1 MFLLLVPLSCSFVP
15 KLSHLANTP
24 SKAKPLELGPLDL
37 LDGTLPAFLLAHNS
51 EAPKSYLSSSPGI
64 GSSLIM
70 LTIVGLLYLWE
81 ESVEWLRETVPKTLL
96 PVVESILA
104 EIGGLGFIG
113 LILQSVLGNSA
124 VKEGLRG
131 LSLELF
137 GEEEILV
144 ENFEFLHSAF
154 FQVGV
159 GFFVVVGA
167 MRAGGIRK
175 LNEIKTLEGLEL
187 DQETGACTA
196 TAAKLSQY
204 IPMKEMG
211 EPLAISGGNSLWD
224 EIFMGKEER
233 AARSLLLRNQI
244 MKCFPSLPETF
255 RVESLIQASFAQK
268 LYKLVKVSPLTWI
281 YIIPALALANGIDL
295 SHEVI
300 NSASPNAAESVGFF
314 FSAPSAVVPA
324 SISVAVSLVWG
335 IWNCWKVTQ
344 IKYMLWPRFEMD
356 PVTGETEIV
365 PPLVEFEANR
375 KSFDSS
381 PAWVQPIEGIWGKPA
396 TNPLEELF
404 GTAGSS
410 GMKLYQNSIKYQ
422 TWLTLTHI
430 VFFGTQIVPRDINAI
445 LTGATVGDPSHL
457 TAELVT
463 YGGFVFVGL
472 LQLAFIAPRAF
483 WNYCLI
489 APAEGRTAEKL
500 LVLSGNFRRPPSAAF
515 SAANS
520 TGTAE
525 TLRELGPSE
534 V

>member
-1 MFLLLVPLSCSFVP
+1 VPLSCSFVP
-15 KLSHLANTP
+15 KLSQLANAP
-24 SKAKPLELGPLDL
+24 SKVKPLELVPLDIMM
-37 LDGTLPAFLLAHNS
+37 LDDTLPAFLLAHDA
-51 EAPKSYLSSSPGI
+51 EAPKSFLSSSPGI

-113 LILQSVLGNSA
+113 LILQSVLGNSS
-124 VKEGLRG
+124 VKEGLLG
-131 LSLELF
+131 LSMELF

-167 MRAGGIRK
+167 MTAAGIRK
-175 LNEIKTLEGLEL
+175 LNEIKTVEGLQMDL
-187 DQETGACTA
+187 ETGACTA
-196 TAAKLSQY
+196 TAEKLAQY
-204 IPMKEMG
+204 IPMEKIVENSR
-211 EPLAISGGNSLWD
+211 PLAISGANSVWED
-224 EIFMGKEER
+224 IVMGKEER

-244 MKCFPSLPETF
+244 MKLYPYLPDTF
-255 RVESLIQASFAQK
+255 RVESLIQASFAQN

-281 YIIPALALANGIDL
+281 YIIPALALANGLDL
-295 SHEVI
+295 SHEVV
-300 NSASPNAAESVGFF
+300 NSASPNAADSVGFF
-314 FSAPSAVVPA
+314 FSEPSAIVPA
-324 SISVAVSLVWG
+324 SVSVALSLVWG

-344 IKYMLWPRFEMD
+344 IKYMLLPRLEMD
-356 PVTGETEIV
+356 PVTGQAEIV
-365 PPLVEFEANR
+365 PPLVESEAKR
-375 KSFDSS
+375 KSFNSS
-381 PAWVQPIEGIWGKPA
+381 PAWVQPIESIWGKPA

-404 GTAGSS
+404 GTAGRA

-430 VFFGTQIVPRDINAI
+430 VFFGTQIVPRDIDAF
-445 LTGATVGDPSHL
+445 LTGATVGDPNHL

-463 YGGFVFVGL
+463 YGGFVFVSL
-472 LQLAFIAPRAF
+472 LQLLFIAPRAF

-489 APAEGRTAEKL
+489 APAEERTTEKL
-500 LVLSGNFRRPPSAAF
+500 LGLSGNIPGQRKSLP
-515 SAANS
+515 
-520 TGTAE
+520 
-525 TLRELGPSE
+525 ELEPSE